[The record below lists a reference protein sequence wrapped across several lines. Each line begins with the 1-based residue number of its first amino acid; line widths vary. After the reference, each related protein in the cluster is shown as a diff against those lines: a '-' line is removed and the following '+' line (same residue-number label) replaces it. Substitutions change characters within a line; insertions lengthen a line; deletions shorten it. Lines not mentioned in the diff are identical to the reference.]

1 MNQLSTPKGLRLHI
15 GVFGRRNVGKSSTLN
30 ALTRQNLSIVSEVAG
45 TTTDPVE
52 KAIELLPIGPV
63 VFIDAAGIDDF
74 GALGEE
80 RVAKTRQTFERVDLA
95 LIVVDATRDD
105 AWGEFEESL
114 VDEMNAR
121 STPVLVVVNKIDAV
135 GRERVDAIC
144 SYLESR
150 NLTAV
155 PFSALLDANAKVGAP
170 KLRDA
175 LTKLVPDEFLTP
187 PPVVSDLVAPGDFV
201 LLVTPIDKEAPK
213 GRLILPQVQ
222 TIRDLL
228 DGDLGCVVVKENLL
242 GEALAKYKP
251 ALVVTDSQAFKTVA
265 ATTPKDVPLTS
276 FSILFA
282 RQKGNL
288 TVMLAGARAIDA
300 LTEKSR
306 VLIAEA
312 CAHHPI
318 EEDIGTVKIPRALR
332 KKVGEALTVDHVQ
345 GHDFPDVDALG
356 QYDLIIHCGACM
368 FNRRE
373 TASRINRA
381 LEAGMPIT
389 NYGLALAALNGI
401 LDRAVAPL
409 TTPNR
414 KNEGRR

>member
-1 MNQLSTPKGLRLHI
+1 MNRLSTPKGLRLHI
-15 GVFGRRNVGKSSTLN
+15 GVCGRRNVGKSSTLN
-30 ALTRQNLSIVSEVAG
+30 ALTRQSLSIVSDVAG
-45 TTTDPVE
+45 TTADPVE
-52 KAIELLPIGPV
+52 KAVELLPIGPV
-63 VFIDAAGIDDF
+63 VFIDAAGIDDV
-74 GALGEE
+74 GALGEK
-80 RVAKTRQTFERVDLA
+80 RVAKTRQTFDRVDLA
-95 LIVVDATRDD
+95 LIVVDAARGDD
-105 AWGEFEESL
+105 AWDEFEESL
-114 VDEMNAR
+114 VDDMKTR
-121 STPVLVVVNKIDAV
+121 SIPVLVVVNKIDAAE
-135 GRERVDAIC
+135 RERVDSIC
-144 SYLESR
+144 SYLASR
-150 NLTAV
+150 DLPAV
-155 PFSALLDANAKVGAP
+155 PFSAKADAEAKIGAP
-170 KLRDA
+170 KLREA
-175 LTKLVPDEFLTP
+175 LTKIAPDAFFTP
-187 PPVVSDLVAPGDFV
+187 PPIVSDLVEPGSFV

-228 DGDLGCVVVKENLL
+228 DADLGCVVVKENMLV
-242 GEALAKYKP
+242 EALKRYKP

-265 ATTPKDVPLTS
+265 ASTPDDVPLTS

-288 TVMLAGARAIDA
+288 SVALAGARAIDA

-332 KKVGEALTVDHVQ
+332 KRVGDGLTVEHVQ
-345 GHDFPDVDALG
+345 GHDFPDVDALR
-356 QYDLIIHCGACM
+356 QFDLIIHCGACM

-373 TASRINRA
+373 TLARIGRA
-381 LEAGMPIT
+381 LEAGTPIT

-409 TTPNR
+409 TSTLNDAQ
-414 KNEGRR
+414 

>member
-30 ALTRQNLSIVSEVAG
+30 ALTRQNLSIVSDVPG

-52 KAIELLPIGPV
+52 KAVELLPVGPV

-80 RVAKTRQTFERVDLA
+80 RVARTRRTFDRVDLA

-114 VDEMNAR
+114 VADMKTR
-121 STPVLVVVNKIDAV
+121 SIPVLVVVNKIDAAE
-135 GRERVDAIC
+135 RERVDAIC
-144 SYLESR
+144 SFLTSR
-150 NLTAV
+150 DLTAV
-155 PFSALLDANAKVGAP
+155 PFSAKSDADAKVGAP
-170 KLRDA
+170 KLREA
-175 LTKLVPDEFLTP
+175 LTKLTPDAFFTP
-187 PPVVSDLVAPGDFV
+187 PPIVSDLVAPGGFV

-228 DGDLGCVVVKENLL
+228 DADLGCVVVKENMLD
-242 GEALAKYKP
+242 EALKRYKP

-265 ATTPKDVPLTS
+265 AATPEDVPLTS

-288 TVMLAGARAIDA
+288 SVALTGARAIDA
-300 LTEKSR
+300 LTETSR

-332 KKVGEALTVDHVQ
+332 KRIGEGLTIEHVQ
-345 GHDFPDVDALG
+345 GHDFPDVDALRRF
-356 QYDLIIHCGACM
+356 DLVIHCGACM

-373 TASRINRA
+373 TLARIGRA
-381 LEAGMPIT
+381 LEAGTPIT

-409 TTPNR
+409 TINDA
-414 KNEGRR
+414 K